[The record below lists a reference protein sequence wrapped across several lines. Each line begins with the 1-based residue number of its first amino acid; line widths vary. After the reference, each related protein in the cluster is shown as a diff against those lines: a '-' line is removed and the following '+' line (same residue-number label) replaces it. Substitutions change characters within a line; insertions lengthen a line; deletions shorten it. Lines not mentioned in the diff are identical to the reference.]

1 MKIKDLTTFLICVIS
16 CTFVVAGS
24 RKVHEKTDR
33 EKWVDLCYKISAP
46 VLENMAKGELQKN
59 MEVELSPIFSKTR
72 DKRLTYM
79 ECFGRLMSGI
89 SPWLALPDDD
99 TEEGAKRKQLR
110 EWALSA
116 YKHAVDP
123 DSPDYLYW
131 DSPHHQPLVDA
142 AYLAESFL
150 RAPEATWQQLDPVT
164 QQRYL
169 DCFKKMRLYYPA
181 YNNWILFRGLI
192 EAFILM
198 AEPESADNFIFTT
211 VGHKMDEWYLGDGM
225 YGDGEN
231 LALNNY
237 NAFVIH
243 PMMIEMLETIEKY
256 PSTNNKHKNTKNIDS
271 KLAID
276 RMQRYNQ
283 FIERLI
289 SPEGTYPAFGRSVTY
304 RLAAFQ
310 TLAMSAWK
318 YGWPEGLTNGS
329 VRSAI
334 TAVMDNM
341 FKVDGNFTPGGY
353 LALGYV
359 GHQPDLA
366 NWYTNNGSLYITSN
380 VFLPLGLPADHPFW
394 TDPAEPWTQ
403 KKAWAGE
410 PIRMDEHVSLKKKD
424 VKK

>member
-1 MKIKDLTTFLICVIS
+1 MKAKIAIILLICIA
-16 CTFVVAGS
+16 FGGVAFAKS
-24 RKVHEKTDR
+24 KKAVEKTDR

-46 VLENMAKGELQKN
+46 VLENMSKGELRKN
-59 MEVELSPIFSKTR
+59 MEVELSPIFSKSR
-72 DKRLTYM
+72 SPELTYM

-89 SPWLALPDDD
+89 TPWLALPDDNTD
-99 TEEGAKRKQLR
+99 EGIKRKQLR
-110 EWALSA
+110 EWAISA

-123 DSPDYLYW
+123 ASPDFLYW

-142 AYLAESFL
+142 AYIAESFL
-150 RAPEATWQQLDPVT
+150 RAPEATWHKLDTVT
-164 QQRYL
+164 QRRYM
-169 DCFKKMRLYYPA
+169 DCFKKMRSYHPA

-192 EAFILM
+192 EAFIYM
-198 AEPESADNFIFTT
+198 AEPEAADNFIFTI

-243 PMMIEMLETIEKY
+243 PMLIEMLETIEANPTY
-256 PSTNNKHKNTKNIDS
+256 NTNHKNTKNIDS
-271 KLAID
+271 KLAIK

-289 SPEGTYPAFGRSVTY
+289 SPEGTYPAFGRSVVY
-304 RLAAFQ
+304 RLGAFQ

-318 YGWPEGLTNGS
+318 YGWPENLTNGS
-329 VRSAI
+329 VRSAM

-341 FKVDGNFTPGGY
+341 FKASGNFTSGGY
-353 LALGYV
+353 LALGFV

-366 NWYTNNGSLYITSN
+366 NWYTNNGSLYITATM
-380 VFLPLGLPADHPFW
+380 FLPLGLPADHPFW

-403 KKAWAGE
+403 KRAWAGE
-410 PIRMDEHVSLKKKD
+410 SIPLEHHVSLKKKD
-424 VKK
+424 IK